1 MTRYCTDNEIPNIT
15 IASGDSC
22 VGGDG
27 AVQDS
32 RSISEIRNAF
42 MTQYQDKFNTLKVE
56 SDSNGGSDDTH
67 AKISCLLGQMM
78 NNIEQAYN
86 NPGINVNNSLESEK
100 NHLND
105 QKRVIEA
112 HKNSELVG
120 KYREETSENRAKK
133 LNTEFTIYVTF
144 IVIFLIVEGIVFFV

>member
-1 MTRYCTDNEIPNIT
+1 MTRYQCADAGSIPNIT
-15 IASGDSC
+15 IASGNTC
-22 VGGDG
+22 EGEDG
-27 AVQDS
+27 NVRDA
-32 RSISEIRNAF
+32 RTIRTIREAYL
-42 MTQYQDKFNTLKVE
+42 TQYEAKFNELKAQE
-56 SDSNGGSDDTH
+56 DDGSGTKH
-67 AKISCLLGQMM
+67 AQISCLLGQMM
-78 NNIEQAYN
+78 NSIEQTYN
-86 NPGINVNNSLESEK
+86 NQDTSISTNLESEE

-105 QKRVIEA
+105 QKRVIKA

>member
-1 MTRYCTDNEIPNIT
+1 MNSIEQTYNN
-15 IASGDSC
+15 
-22 VGGDG
+22 
-27 AVQDS
+27 QDT
-32 RSISEIRNAF
+32 SISTN
-42 MTQYQDKFNTLKVE
+42 
-56 SDSNGGSDDTH
+56 
-67 AKISCLLGQMM
+67 
-78 NNIEQAYN
+78 
-86 NPGINVNNSLESEK
+86 LESEE

-105 QKRVIEA
+105 QKRVIKA